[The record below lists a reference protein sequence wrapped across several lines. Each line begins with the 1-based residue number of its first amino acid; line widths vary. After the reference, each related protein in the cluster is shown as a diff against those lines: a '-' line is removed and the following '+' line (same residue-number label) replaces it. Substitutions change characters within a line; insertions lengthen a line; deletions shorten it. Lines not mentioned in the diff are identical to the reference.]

1 MHRRSIPA
9 LAALVLALGWA
20 QSTTAAPQPSGPQ
33 TDGAFRKVIL
43 VSDRDTDANNE
54 AEDNLKDPME
64 LSVARDGRVFYA
76 QRNGEVHFWDPKT
89 NKTVHVGT
97 IPVFQGLEDGLLG
110 ITLDPDFESN
120 NHLYLFY
127 SLPGTVFEF
136 VGERERKKGYNLV
149 SRFTLRDG
157 LIDMASEKEMIR
169 IKTQRDEC
177 CHSGGSLT
185 FDSNGN
191 LYASVG
197 DNTNPFASSG
207 YAPMDERPGRFAWD
221 AQKSSANPND
231 LRGKILRVTPQP
243 DGSVKI
249 PVGNLFSGVG
259 EGARSEVYTMGSRN
273 PFRISVDARTGFL
286 YWGEVGPDAGGRR
299 EDRGPAGYD
308 EINQAR
314 SAGNFGWPLFIG
326 DNKPYNDYNF
336 ERNESGEPFDPTKP
350 INDSPHN
357 TGIQLLPAA
366 QPAFIHYAHFPSVR
380 WRTINGGG
388 GRTAMAGPVYYFD
401 EKLDSPTKLPG
412 EFDHSLFIYEWSRN
426 WIINVK
432 LDENDN
438 QTKMERFCSKM
449 TFKRP
454 MDMELGP
461 DGCLYVIE
469 WGTAWGKN
477 QDTQIVRIEHHP
489 GTSDSTE

>member
-1 MHRRSIPA
+1 MNKKKFKVSA
-9 LAALVLALGWA
+9 TLGLALGWMPFGSA
-20 QSTTAAPQPSGPQ
+20 VPPQPSGPQ
-33 TDGAFRKVIL
+33 TDGAFHKVIL
-43 VSDRDTDANNE
+43 VSDRDTDGNNE
-54 AEDNLKDPME
+54 AEDNLRDPME
-64 LSVARDGRVFYA
+64 LSVAGDGRVFYA
-76 QRNGEVHFWDPKT
+76 QRNGEVYFWGPKT
-89 NKTVHVGT
+89 NKTFRVGI
-97 IPVFQGLEDGLLG
+97 IPVFTGLEDGLLG
-110 ITLDPDFESN
+110 MTLDPNFDVN

-127 SLPGTVFEF
+127 STPKTVVEF
-136 VGERERKKGYNLV
+136 VGGKARKKGFNLV
-149 SRFTLRDG
+149 SRFTIKNG
-157 LIDMASEKEMIR
+157 AIDMASEKEMIR

-185 FDSNGN
+185 FDSKGN

-197 DNTNPFASSG
+197 DNTNPFASDG
-207 YAPMDERPGRFAWD
+207 YAPIDERPGRFAWD

-231 LRGKILRVTPQP
+231 LRGKILRVTPQA
-243 DGSVKI
+243 DGTVRI
-249 PVGNLFSGVG
+249 PEGNLFDG
-259 EGARSEVYTMGSRN
+259 EGTRSEVYIMGNRN
-273 PFRISVDARTGFL
+273 PFRISVDSRNDYL

-299 EDRGPAGYD
+299 GNRGPAGYD

-314 SAGNFGWPLFIG
+314 RSGNFGWPLFIG

-336 ERNESGEPFDPTKP
+336 EEKESGEPFNPAKP

-357 TGIQLLPAA
+357 TGIQQLPPA
-366 QPAFIHYAHFPSVR
+366 QSAFIHYAHFPSVR
-380 WRTINGGG
+380 WRTINAGG

-401 EKLDSPTKLPG
+401 DKLQSTKKLP
-412 EFDHSLFIYEWSRN
+412 EKYDHSLFIYEWSRN

-438 QTKMERFCSKM
+438 LARMERFCPKM

-454 MDMELGP
+454 MDIELGP

-477 QDTQIVRIEHHP
+477 QDTQIVRVEYHS
-489 GTSDSTE
+489 GTQASEE